1 MARAIRLLVTL
12 ALASALAGPPALAQE
27 IRINPVPPHVKPQW
41 TQMPGVPMVYYAPN
55 LPTDVFRYRGKY
67 YLFWEGYLY
76 RSGKPSGPWK
86 SMPEVPDWFYG
97 INPGYFKT
105 VKKEGAPAP
114 PPAATPS
121 ESAAPAAPAPETPQ
135 AESAPAT
142 PAPQETAPEGA
153 APPPPKVM

>member
-1 MARAIRLLVTL
+1 MVQVIRLLVTL
-12 ALASALAGPPALAQE
+12 ALASALAGLPALAQE
-27 IRINPVPPHVKPQW
+27 IRINPLPPHVKPQW
-41 TQMPGVPMVYYAPN
+41 TPMPEVPKVYYAPN
-55 LPTDVFRYRGKY
+55 LPTDVFRYQGKY
-67 YLFWEGYLY
+67 YFFWEGYLY

-97 INPGYFKT
+97 INPAYFKT

-114 PPAATPS
+114 PPS
-121 ESAAPAAPAPETPQ
+121 ESAAPATPAPETPP

-142 PAPQETAPEGA
+142 PAPPETAPEGA